1 MLDWKVLCIKCC
13 FMCIAFIAASGAI
26 CIIAEK
32 IYSKWEE
39 RKQEHEENEK

>member
-13 FMCIAFIAASGAI
+13 FMCIAFIVASGFI
-26 CIIAEK
+26 GFIFEK

-39 RKQEHEENEK
+39 RNEEHEENEK